1 LLPPYQQPPQP
12 LLSLLTSHSTPV
24 LRHFF
29 DHIRHHNSMFAMI
42 SMGAKVIDSINDGH
56 GPYVFKIGGQ
66 VCYRIG
72 SMIPTPGS

>member
-1 LLPPYQQPPQP
+1 
-12 LLSLLTSHSTPV
+12 
-24 LRHFF
+24 
-29 DHIRHHNSMFAMI
+29 MFAMI